1 MKKRIIT
8 LAILAICISIA
19 AYGTLAYFTYED
31 TATNIITTGN
41 LKIALIETSEN
52 ADGTHVPFEDVYDVM
67 PGTDISKIVQVK
79 NVGGFA
85 AWIRISVDKAIQ
97 LAEGVTGE
105 VDLDL
110 VALDFN
116 SSDWTE
122 RDGYYY
128 YNRALNPGE
137 TTEPL
142 FTTVTFS
149 ARMSNMYQHSTA
161 VIKVDAQATQ
171 VANNGST
178 VFDAAGW
185 PSAD

>member
-1 MKKRIIT
+1 MKKRVIAVA
-8 LAILAICISIA
+8 LLVICASIA

-41 LKIALIETSEN
+41 LKIALIETSEQE
-52 ADGTHVPFEDVYDVM
+52 DGTQVPFEDVYDVM
-67 PGTDISKIVQVK
+67 PGTDVSKIVAVK

-85 AWIRISVDKAIQ
+85 AWIRVSVDKAIE
-97 LAEGVTGE
+97 LATGVTGE

-110 VALDFN
+110 ITLDVN
-116 SSDWTE
+116 TSHWTA

-128 YNRALNPGE
+128 YNRALNSGE
-137 TTEPL
+137 MTEPL

-149 ARMSNMYQHSTA
+149 SKMSNMYQHSKA

-178 VFDAAGW
+178 VFEAAGW
-185 PSAD
+185 PGAE